1 MMYEERYP
9 DEMEEQTR
17 VGFNT
22 GDVMGSEQVFQIMP
36 LDVREAIPR
45 KSTDFRLV
53 ASYRQERH
61 SMGYWRQGQCHVLTP
76 SRPAYGE
83 VSAVQVPRAQE
94 AKSNTDRQ

>member
-1 MMYEERYP
+1 MYEERYP

-45 KSTDFRLV
+45 KSTDLRP
-53 ASYRQERH
+53 ATSHRQERH
-61 SMGYWRQGQCHVLTP
+61 PLGYWRK
-76 SRPAYGE
+76 R
-83 VSAVQVPRAQE
+83 
-94 AKSNTDRQ
+94 